1 MVGSDLMREMD
12 TAPASVHFPL
22 QNASRDVILT
32 ASDLQPSPGLS
43 SNPASPSTRSSGSS
57 NNPIVDTIRRVAP
70 AVVNIDTV
78 VMRRESAFGDDDF
91 FGGFFDSFTRVVPQ
105 QGQGS
110 GFIVDASKGYVVTN
124 NHVISGVSAR
134 NGKIQVS
141 LPSKQTFEAE
151 IVGSDPQYDV
161 AVLKIKGSNLPSVKI
176 GSSDNLEIG
185 EWVVAIGNP
194 MGFQNTVTVGVVS
207 ALNRS
212 LDSDEGSRLD
222 GLIQTD
228 AAINPGNSGGPLC
241 DSRGNVIGMNTAII
255 RGAEGLGF
263 ALGASSIKSVV
274 DEIIRYGKVQHG
286 WSGMEFYDISER
298 IATRLKLK
306 NTEGVLVAE
315 VYNNSPAAEAGIVPG
330 DVIISVNGEQV
341 SRVAD
346 MLVALRNLR
355 AGNTLSLKISHKG
368 TESVIKIKLVDVP
381 ADTH

>member
-1 MVGSDLMREMD
+1 MVGSDLRRGMD
-12 TAPASVHFPL
+12 TAPAGVLFPL
-22 QNASRDVILT
+22 QKTSRSVVLT
-32 ASDLQPSPGLS
+32 ASDSESIPGS
-43 SNPASPSTRSSGSS
+43 SSGILVPAYKPSASS
-57 NNPIVDTIRRVAP
+57 SSPFVDAIRRVAP

-78 VMRRESAFGDDDF
+78 VMRRQSVFGDDDF
-91 FGGFFDSFTRVVPQ
+91 FGGFFDSMTRVVPQ

-110 GFIVDASKGYVVTN
+110 GFIIDGNKGYVVTN
-124 NHVISGVSAR
+124 NHVISGVSSR

-161 AVLKIKGSNLPSVKI
+161 AVLKIKGSNLPSIKI
-176 GSSDNLEIG
+176 GSSDNLNIG
-185 EWVVAIGNP
+185 EWAIAIGNP

-207 ALNRS
+207 AVDRS
-212 LDSDEGSRLD
+212 LDSEEGGRLD

-241 DSRGNVIGMNTAII
+241 DIRGNVIGMNTAII

-274 DEIIRYGKVQHG
+274 DEIIRYGKVRHG
-286 WSGMEFYDISER
+286 WSGMEFYDITER

-315 VYNNSPAAEAGIVPG
+315 VYNNSPASEAGITPG
-330 DVIISVNGEQV
+330 DVIFAVNGESV

-346 MLVALRNLR
+346 MLVTLRNLR
-355 AGNTLSLKISHKG
+355 AGNTISLKISHKG
-368 TESVIKIKLVDVP
+368 TESVVKLTLVDTP
-381 ADTH
+381 ADNR